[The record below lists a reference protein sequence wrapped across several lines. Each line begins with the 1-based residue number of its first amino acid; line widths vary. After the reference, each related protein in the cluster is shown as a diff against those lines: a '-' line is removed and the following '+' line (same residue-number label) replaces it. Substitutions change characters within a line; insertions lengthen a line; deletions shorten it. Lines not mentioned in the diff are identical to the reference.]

1 MPIRI
6 IDKARDREEASVKD
20 KKKKSKLKELK
31 GDVESSTAAYK
42 MLVGGQAKLDKNK
55 NNKIDAEDFKI
66 LKAEKAKGRGQGL
79 QDEKMKPGKV
89 MKAKRGMRIKKDP
102 TKTVNPF
109 EKKSSKFLERRKK
122 LQGIKK
128 GLGKAGRIG
137 AAITALGIAGAG
149 AAKVGQTIGRKMSE
163 KKNKKMGGGMMKR
176 PAMKKGGMSA
186 GDKFNAK
193 IKGMLDSYD
202 DKKTPMKKDR
212 IKQKLKASGKMGG
225 GMMQRPGYNVGGSV
239 TVKTKL
245 GRNKP
250 TKMF

>member
-109 EKKSSKFLERRKK
+109 EKKSSKFFTPV
-122 LQGIKK
+122 
-128 GLGKAGRIG
+128 
-137 AAITALGIAGAG
+137 AISLRG
-149 AAKVGQTIGRKMSE
+149 S
-163 KKNKKMGGGMMKR
+163 
-176 PAMKKGGMSA
+176 PAVIQIFSSIFSPHPKC
-186 GDKFNAK
+186 
-193 IKGMLDSYD
+193 Y
-202 DKKTPMKKDR
+202 
-212 IKQKLKASGKMGG
+212 
-225 GMMQRPGYNVGGSV
+225 
-239 TVKTKL
+239 
-245 GRNKP
+245 
-250 TKMF
+250 